1 VSTNR
6 ILYPSWREYNEPTT
20 YPFADGATLRNDAGL
35 FIPEGAILDAVL
47 YPVGGGRLL
56 RLSKAVVAQDYVRL
70 YVGDE
75 ISDELCYGEFA
86 QGGDE
91 TEIRLQD
98 AYGRPAG
105 LLVSSVERL
114 TVFQSWA
121 PGTHAFTYAQTG
133 FLPDVCI
140 PSPEIGVRGFLLDD
154 GSLVSGDA
162 WLIGDDGVVLEL
174 ETGATL
180 SNGCQESTTPA
191 DYQTVVVHVVGDPLF
206 RRRLCSGLFAAPRF
220 LETITI
226 QRDCRKIVC
235 YPDDQG
241 DFKMTVGHQ
250 DAEDTVLRIRHVNGG
265 LRIEVVGEAQDR
277 TLTA

>member
-6 ILYPSWREYNEPTT
+6 ILYPAWREYNEPTP
-20 YPFADGATLRNDAGL
+20 YPFTDEATLRNDAGL
-35 FIPEGAILDAVL
+35 FVPEGAILDAVL

-56 RLSKAVVAQDYVRL
+56 RLSKAVVTQDYVRL

-75 ISDELCYGEFA
+75 TSDELCYGEFA
-86 QGGDE
+86 QGSE
-91 TEIRLQD
+91 AEEIRLQD

-105 LLVSSVERL
+105 LLVSSADRL
-114 TVFQSWA
+114 TVFQAWP
-121 PGTHAFTYAQTG
+121 PGTHAFSYAQTG

-140 PSPEIGVRGFLLDD
+140 PTPEIGVRGFLLDD
-154 GSLVSGDA
+154 GSLVTGDA
-162 WLIGDDGVVLEL
+162 WLVGDDGVVLEL
-174 ETGATL
+174 SPGEAT
-180 SNGCQESTTPA
+180 SNGCQESITPA
-191 DYQTVVVHVVGDPLF
+191 EHQVVTVHVVGDPLF
-206 RRRLCSGLFAAPRF
+206 RRRLCGGAFAAPRF

-250 DAEDTVLRIRHVNGG
+250 DAADTVLRIRHVGGG
-265 LRIEVVGEAQDR
+265 LRIEAVGEAQDR
-277 TLTA
+277 TLNA